1 MGMTDNENPIGLVPF
16 LNPGFGIGAFG
27 KRRKR
32 STVDPDIG
40 AEKIAGGERYVVALC
55 GSVVTGIKKMKWFMS
70 YMRCH
75 FQL

>member
-40 AEKIAGGERYVVALC
+40 AEKIAGGERYVVPQ
-55 GSVVTGIKKMKWFMS
+55 FD
-70 YMRCH
+70 
-75 FQL
+75 